1 MACVPPDHFQSCFYN
16 SMETQKTYFVSLYI
30 HSGTVIRQRGM
41 EELCRGLISDT
52 QSQKRQNRT
61 ELCSYRLLSKKE
73 QKIGSLFPSHQQAS
87 KIWLHQWGQG
97 PEVLEKE
104 NDCMTDLILSPDLQ
118 QSKLKVKA
126 GLNPDGFHFFP
137 KTYQLSEFMRTGK
150 CCGIV
155 SYSVCSAVSGLLQLL
170 QSFCKNNY
178 VETVSCLFRV
188 IDTAFSQSVCF
199 SYGLFSWIMYINVG
213 FLS

>member
-1 MACVPPDHFQSCFYN
+1 MVRMQFGQNQDQWIFAYQWLVFPQTTSSH
-16 SMETQKTYFVSLYI
+16 VSTTLWKHRKHVLFPYI

-97 PEVLEKE
+97 LEVLENE

-126 GLNPDGFHFFP
+126 GLNRDGFHFFP

-155 SYSVCSAVSGLLQLL
+155 SYRFAQLF
-170 QSFCKNNY
+170 Q
-178 VETVSCLFRV
+178 
-188 IDTAFSQSVCF
+188 AFSSCYSPFVKIIMLQQFHVC
-199 SYGLFSWIMYINVG
+199 LE
-213 FLS
+213 